1 MLKDFMNN
9 IANSISLLLRDYNEI
24 ELLGPISCM
33 VSKIKENF
41 RWQIVLKGE
50 FDLKFAKKIQ
60 ELLYDNNKSNYNEIR
75 ISIDINPNSL
85 I

>member
-1 MLKDFMNN
+1 MND
-9 IANSISLLLRDYNEI
+9 ISNKINQIIKTYYQVEI
-24 ELLGPISCM
+24 LGPIPCM
-33 VSKIKENF
+33 ILKIKENF

>member
-1 MLKDFMNN
+1 MND
-9 IANSISLLLRDYNEI
+9 ISNKINQIIKTYNQVEI
-24 ELLGPISCM
+24 LGPIPCM
-33 VSKIKENF
+33 ILKIKENF

>member
-1 MLKDFMNN
+1 M
-9 IANSISLLLRDYNEI
+9 I
-24 ELLGPISCM
+24 P
-33 VSKIKENF
+33 KIKENF
-41 RWQIVLKGE
+41 RWQIVIKGD
-50 FDLKFAKKIQ
+50 FNLKFAKKIK

>member
-1 MLKDFMNN
+1 MMIILHHGK
-9 IANSISLLLRDYNEI
+9 SINQIIKTYNQVEI
-24 ELLGPISCM
+24 LGPIPCM
-33 VSKIKENF
+33 ILKIKENF

>member
-1 MLKDFMNN
+1 MKT
-9 IANSISLLLRDYNEI
+9 YNQVEI
-24 ELLGPISCM
+24 LGPIPCM
-33 VSKIKENF
+33 IPKIKENF

>member
-1 MLKDFMNN
+1 MNDIATKISMVVKDY
-9 IANSISLLLRDYNEI
+9 DEI
-24 ELLGPISCM
+24 DILGPIPCM
-33 VSKIKENF
+33 IQKIKENF